1 MLTLNAK
8 SKLQDTIIVVAVA
21 VVYVVAIVISL
32 FIVLA
37 RLFMSTKS

>member
-8 SKLQDTIIVVAVA
+8 SKLQDTIIAVA

-32 FIVLA
+32 FILLA
-37 RLFMSTKS
+37 CLFMSTKS